1 MNNQILSDDYN
12 RRSIS
17 TPNYDKYDIDFT
29 YDSNTEAR
37 GACAATLHGAMF
49 VFGGSIQSRQVIS
62 KILKTFIMKLLS
74 WVKFKAVG

>member
-1 MNNQILSDDYN
+1 MNYQILSDDYN

-17 TPNYDKYDIDFT
+17 TPKYDKYDIEFT

-49 VFGGSIQSRQVIS
+49 VFGGDIQSRQVMS
-62 KILKTFIMKLLS
+62 KIWKKIIMKLLS
-74 WVKFKAVG
+74 WAKFKAVG

>member
-29 YDSNTEAR
+29 YDSNTEAY

-49 VFGGSIQSRQVIS
+49 VFGGSSQSRQVNFPIFLNV
-62 KILKTFIMKLLS
+62 IKTFVWL
-74 WVKFKAVG
+74 